1 MTNLRTLVIL
11 AAGVA
16 ALAACARTTA
26 PANADAAA
34 DKTAI
39 DALEAAFYKDY
50 NSGDGSAMAA
60 LYAEDAVLNAPGMPA
75 LRGRASIGEFFVKDA
90 AEAVAAG
97 LTEGDGPI
105 AEVGVS
111 GDLAWRWGTYQT
123 TDKSG
128 AAVNAGKYI
137 TVFQRRDGKWMIF
150 RDTWNSDSPAA
161 AAPTPASAN

>member
-1 MTNLRTLVIL
+1 MANLRRLVIL

-50 NSGDGSAMAA
+50 NSGDGAAMAA

-75 LRGRASIGEFFVKDA
+75 LQGRASIGRVFRQ
-90 AEAVAAG
+90 G
-97 LTEGDGPI
+97 CRRGR
-105 AEVGVS
+105 S
-111 GDLAWRWGTYQT
+111 GRTHGGRWP
-123 TDKSG
+123 
-128 AAVNAGKYI
+128 N
-137 TVFQRRDGKWMIF
+137 
-150 RDTWNSDSPAA
+150 N
-161 AAPTPASAN
+161 